1 LGSQLQVILNFLNHP
16 ELFVLLLWSFKNEHM
31 KKIII
36 SLITILLLSSCS
48 VFKSNKSGCP
58 TNGKNIGAEKLAS
71 GDPKAIKAASKAGKL
86 KGR

>member
-1 LGSQLQVILNFLNHP
+1 
-16 ELFVLLLWSFKNEHM
+16 M
-31 KKIII
+31 KKI
-36 SLITILLLSSCS
+36 TIAIASIVICTSCS